1 MTTTPGRSISR
12 PATGADRWF
21 GLKSKIPAKLLNS
34 LPPDQYKL
42 LNKDGMREQ
51 VGNVVENIIADESI
65 PMTKVERERF
75 IEEVRDE
82 VFGLGPPEPLL
93 KDAGISDIL

>member
-21 GLKSKIPAKLLNS
+21 GIKSKIHAKLLNS
-34 LPPDQYKL
+34 LSPDQFKL

-65 PMTKVERERF
+65 PMTMVERERF
-75 IEEVRDE
+75 IE
-82 VFGLGPPEPLL
+82 
-93 KDAGISDIL
+93 